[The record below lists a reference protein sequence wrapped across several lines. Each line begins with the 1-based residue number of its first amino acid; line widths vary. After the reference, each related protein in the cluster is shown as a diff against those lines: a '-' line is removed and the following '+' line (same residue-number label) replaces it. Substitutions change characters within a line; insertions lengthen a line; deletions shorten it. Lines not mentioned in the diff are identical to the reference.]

1 MKEQNVLKK
10 IMLAVCNGPR
20 RLWRSN
26 AGMAWTGDV
35 FRNRGAKPVTATLAP
50 GDMVIRNPRPFRAGF
65 KGLSDL
71 TGYVSVTIREAD
83 VGKKV
88 AVFSAVEVK
97 KPKARGA
104 TKEQAA
110 FIDRVKLA
118 GGFAGV
124 ARSPEEAETILKQ
137 HL

>member
-1 MKEQNVLKK
+1 MKEQNVLKT

-26 AGMAWTGDV
+26 AGQGWTGDV
-35 FRNRGAKPVTATLAP
+35 IRNTRSTPMTVTIGP
-50 GDMVIRNPRPFRAGF
+50 GDVVIRNPRPFRAGF

-71 TGYVSVTIREAD
+71 TGYTSVKVRPED
-83 VGKKV
+83 VGKTV

-97 KPKARGA
+97 AARGRE
-104 TKEQAA
+104 TQDQRA
-110 FIDRVKLA
+110 FIDRVQQA
-118 GGFAGV
+118 GGFAGI
-124 ARSPEEAETILKQ
+124 ARCEEDAEAILRD